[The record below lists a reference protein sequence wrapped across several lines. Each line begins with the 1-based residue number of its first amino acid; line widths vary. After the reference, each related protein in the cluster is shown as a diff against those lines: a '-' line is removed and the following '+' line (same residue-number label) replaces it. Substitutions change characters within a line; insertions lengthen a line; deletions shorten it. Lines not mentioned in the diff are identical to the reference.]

1 MYIVSEIQTNKD
13 GVVGILNTQ
22 HENYNDAES
31 KYHLVLSYAAK
42 SGLPCHAAVIMTNE
56 GMVMANQYYKHE
68 EETNE

>member
-22 HENYNDAES
+22 HENYNEAES
-31 KYHLVLSYAAK
+31 KFHNILSYAAV
-42 SGLPCHAAVIMTNE
+42 STLPCHAAVIMTNE
-56 GMVMANQYYKHE
+56 GMIMANQYYKHE